1 MDKIYVIKVFNV
13 ENNDDEY
20 TFSEDT
26 AMITTSRSLA
36 LRTVHE
42 NIGGIDDCWY
52 KYALIVTIE
61 DGKVYGEIDPLNLE
75 VFKYNKPLNIYEKF
89 DEDENMIK
97 AIEKRYSYYK

>member
-13 ENNDDEY
+13 ENNNGEY
-20 TFSEDT
+20 IFNEEI
-26 AMITTSRSLA
+26 AMITAHHQLA
-36 LRTVHE
+36 LKTIYN

-52 KYALIVTIE
+52 RYCLLIEIE

-89 DEDENMIK
+89 DEDEDMIK
-97 AIEKRYSYYK
+97 AIKQRYCYYK

>member
-1 MDKIYVIKVFNV
+1 MDKIYVIKVFNAEH
-13 ENNDDEY
+13 ENGKY
-20 TFSEDT
+20 TFHEET
-26 AMITTSRSLA
+26 AMITANRSLA

-89 DEDENMIK
+89 DEDEDMIK
-97 AIEKRYSYYK
+97 AIEKRYCYYK

>member
-13 ENNDDEY
+13 EHKDDKY
-20 TFSEDT
+20 TFSEEI
-26 AMITTSRSLA
+26 AMITSHRSLA
-36 LRTVHE
+36 LRTIHE

-52 KYALIVTIE
+52 KYCLLITIE

-89 DEDENMIK
+89 NEDKDMIK
-97 AIEKRYSYYK
+97 AIKQRYCYYK

>member
-1 MDKIYVIKVFNV
+1 MDKIYVVKVFNV
-13 ENNDDEY
+13 EKKDDKY
-20 TFSEDT
+20 TFSEET
-26 AMITTSRSLA
+26 AMITSHRSLA
-36 LRTVHE
+36 LRTVYE

-89 DEDENMIK
+89 DEDEDMIK
-97 AIEKRYSYYK
+97 AIEKRYCYYK

>member
-13 ENNDDEY
+13 EHENGKY
-20 TFSEDT
+20 TFHEDT

-52 KYALIVTIE
+52 KYCLLIEIE
-61 DGKVYGEIDPLNLE
+61 DGKVYGDIDPLNLE

-89 DEDENMIK
+89 DEDEDMIK
-97 AIEKRYSYYK
+97 AIEKRYCYYK

>member
-1 MDKIYVIKVFNV
+1 MDKIYVIKVFNEEH
-13 ENNDDEY
+13 ENGKY
-20 TFSEDT
+20 TFSEET
-26 AMITTSRSLA
+26 AMITANRSLA

-61 DGKVYGEIDPLNLE
+61 DGKVYGEIDPLDLQ

-89 DEDENMIK
+89 DEDEDMIK
-97 AIEKRYSYYK
+97 AIEKRYCYYK

>member
-13 ENNDDEY
+13 EHENGKY
-20 TFSEDT
+20 TFHEDI

-61 DGKVYGEIDPLNLE
+61 DGKVYGDIDPLNLE

-97 AIEKRYSYYK
+97 AIEKRYCYYK

>member
-13 ENNDDEY
+13 ENNDDKY
-20 TFSEDT
+20 TFSEEI
-26 AMITTSRSLA
+26 AMITAHHQLA
-36 LRTVHE
+36 LKTIYN

-52 KYALIVTIE
+52 RYCLLIEIE

-89 DEDENMIK
+89 DEDEDMIK
-97 AIEKRYSYYK
+97 AIKQRYCYYK